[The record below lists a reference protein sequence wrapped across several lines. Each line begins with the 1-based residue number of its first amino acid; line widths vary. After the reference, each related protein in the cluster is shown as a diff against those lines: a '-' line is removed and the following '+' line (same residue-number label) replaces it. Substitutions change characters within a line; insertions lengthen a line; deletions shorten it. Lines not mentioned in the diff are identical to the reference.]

1 VRIGGVPRRAGQID
15 TRGADI
21 FRANGMKPLVTQL
34 VTRRLIEEGTTIGGM
49 FGGKRRVV
57 RSGVP
62 GQNRTA
68 GLALRRRSLYPTE
81 LRGQRVTNFLVYQLL
96 IRLSCSFVA
105 RRRLLYLT
113 LACNRI
119 ATGGIKWLHGVL

>member
-1 VRIGGVPRRAGQID
+1 MRIGGVPRRVGQID

-21 FRANGMKPLVTQL
+21 FRANGMKPLVTEL
-34 VTRRLIEEGTTIGGM
+34 ATRRLIEEGTTIAECWREG
-49 FGGKRRVV
+49 RVV

-105 RRRLLYLT
+105 SRRLLYLA

-119 ATGGIKWLHGVL
+119 ATGGIKSAHGVL